1 MRRAERG
8 DCAGRLRRALLAAKE
23 ALLATLR
30 AGLLAAVAPLVA
42 AGPLAAETP
51 PQVQKAAEDAIR
63 RLDLQTE
70 FPRGP
75 EPLNWHLNLPPETL
89 WVVIAVALGVMLYAF
104 RDLIPILRAGAGS
117 TWATDEIAL
126 GETTPGNQAVI
137 IEAAD
142 ELAARGQFVEAM
154 HMLLLHGLA
163 HLRQRLD
170 RQFADSLTSRE
181 ILHGTDLPEAARASL
196 RDVVSRVELTYFGKQ
211 PAGLADYTACRASF
225 NALAR
230 SLYGSAPA

>member
-1 MRRAERG
+1 MA
-8 DCAGRLRRALLAAKE
+8 AL
-23 ALLATLR
+23 T
-30 AGLLAAVAPLVA
+30 AGLMAALAPVMA
-42 AGPLAAETP
+42 AGPLAAQTLQ
-51 PQVQKAAEDAIR
+51 QVQKAAEDAVH

-75 EPLNWHLNLPPETL
+75 EPFNWHFELPPETL
-89 WVVIAVALGVMLYAF
+89 WIVIAIAIGVLLYAF
-104 RDLIPILRAGAGS
+104 RDLVPAWRSRAGAPWVEQEG
-117 TWATDEIAL
+117 AA
-126 GETTPGNQAVI
+126 GETAPGSQAVI

-142 ELAARGQFVEAM
+142 ELAARGRFVEAM

-170 RQFADSLTSRE
+170 RQFSDSLTSRE
-181 ILHGTDLPEAARASL
+181 ILHSTDLPEAARASL

-211 PAGLADYTACRASF
+211 PAGLADYTACRESF
-225 NALAR
+225 HALAR